1 MSYGGI
7 LRKKIG
13 IEHKVDAF
21 LDLVSESGIIYKRG
35 IDSYTSHNLDA
46 FKGHLENMVETERQ
60 ADVLRRSIEDLLYR
74 RTLIPESRGDVL
86 RLIEGMDSLLGHFKG
101 SMFRF
106 EIERPNMRET
116 LVKDLLALV
125 ECVVEAVEAVTCSIR
140 SFFKNILA
148 VSDHLHKVSYWE
160 AEADK
165 ISTRL
170 QTAIFRTENLE
181 LCESLQ
187 LSAFVRHVDAIAD
200 QAEDMADSLAIYV
213 LKRAF

>member
-1 MSYGGI
+1 MSFGGI
-7 LRKKIG
+7 LRKRTG

-21 LDLVSESGIIYKRG
+21 IDLVSESGLIYKRG
-35 IDSYTSHNLDA
+35 IEAYTSKDYETFKETLDQITD
-46 FKGHLENMVETERQ
+46 VERH
-60 ADVLRRSIEDLLYR
+60 ADDLRRAIEDLLYR

-86 RLIEGMDSLLGHFKG
+86 KLIESMDSLLGRFKG

-106 EIERPNMRET
+106 EIERPNFRDHMI
-116 LVKDLLALV
+116 KDLLALV
-125 ECVVEAVEAVTCSIR
+125 QTVVEAEEAVTVSVR
-140 SFFKNILA
+140 SFFKNISA
-148 VSDHLHKVSYWE
+148 VHDHLHKVPFWE

-165 ISTRL
+165 ISTKL
-170 QTAIFRTENLE
+170 QTAIFRSEELE

-187 LSAFVRHVDAIAD
+187 LGAFVRHVDAIAD